1 MRQKLISGYLFLV
14 IMIVVLHN
22 VIPHHHHEEIL
33 MHNHEVHHDNE
44 DAHSENDHQPV
55 SCLIQT
61 LNFSVPRTLTIV
73 KFEVPSDVTNLFV
86 TIFNTIHLPNDEFS
100 TFYVPNPPDDPFDD
114 GLIND
119 LPPRAPPC

>member
-44 DAHSENDHQPV
+44 DAHSENEHQPV

-73 KFEVPSDVTNLFV
+73 KFEVPSDVTNLFGTLSNSV
-86 TIFNTIHLPNDEFS
+86 IITNGEFS
-100 TFYVPNPPDDPFDD
+100 LCYVPIPPGDPLDD
-114 GLIND
+114 GVINN